1 MDLRQ
6 SLNDVARERAENEQV
21 KEINEDEEVTIEFK
35 PDIDDVAFWIQRELQ
50 YSKGYISQDPEVRR
64 LQIEWS
70 LKYIQLEQLQDISC
84 ELENIHLALLRTQ
97 NN

>member
-1 MDLRQ
+1 MDLKQ
-6 SLNDVARERAENEQV
+6 SLNDVARERAEKKQV
-21 KEINEDEEVTIEFK
+21 KELYDNEEVTIEFD
-35 PDIDDVAFWIQRELQ
+35 PDIDDVAFLIQRELQ

-70 LKYIQLEQLQDISC
+70 LKYIQIKELQDISC
-84 ELENIHLALLRTQ
+84 ELENIHLALLR

>member
-21 KEINEDEEVTIEFK
+21 KELYDNEEVTIEFK
-35 PDIDDVAFWIQRELQ
+35 PDIDDVAFLIQRELQ

-70 LKYIQLEQLQDISC
+70 LKLLQIQELQDISC
-84 ELENIHLALLRTQ
+84 ELENISSELRKLPL
-97 NN
+97 

>member
-21 KEINEDEEVTIEFK
+21 KELNEDEEVTIEFN
-35 PDIDDVAFWIQRELQ
+35 PDIDDVAFLIQRELQ

-70 LKYIQLEQLQDISC
+70 LKYIQIKELQDISC
-84 ELENIHLALLRTQ
+84 ELENIHHALLRTI
-97 NN
+97 N

>member
-6 SLNDVARERAENEQV
+6 SLNDVSRERAENEQV
-21 KEINEDEEVTIEFK
+21 KELNEDQEETIEFN
-35 PDIDDVAFWIQRELQ
+35 PDLDDVAFLIQRELQ

-70 LKYIQLEQLQDISC
+70 LKYIQIKELQDISC
-84 ELENIHLALLRTQ
+84 ELENIHHALLRTI
-97 NN
+97 N

>member
-21 KEINEDEEVTIEFK
+21 KELNEDEEVTIEFN
-35 PDIDDVAFWIQRELQ
+35 PDIDDVAFLIQRELQ

-70 LKYIQLEQLQDISC
+70 LKLLQIKELQDISC
-84 ELENIHLALLRTQ
+84 ELENIHLALLR

>member
-21 KEINEDEEVTIEFK
+21 KELYDNEEVTIEFN
-35 PDIDDVAFWIQRELQ
+35 PDIDDVAFLIQRELQ

-70 LKYIQLEQLQDISC
+70 LKYIQIKELQDISC
-84 ELENIHLALLRTQ
+84 ELENIHLALLR

>member
-21 KEINEDEEVTIEFK
+21 KELNEDEEVTIEFN
-35 PDIDDVAFWIQRELQ
+35 PDIDDVAFLIQRELQ
-50 YSKGYISQDPEVRR
+50 YSKGYVSQDPEVRR

-70 LKYIQLEQLQDISC
+70 LKYIQLQQLQDISC
-84 ELENIHLALLRTQ
+84 ELENIHHALLRTI
-97 NN
+97 N

>member
-21 KEINEDEEVTIEFK
+21 KELYDNEEVTIEFD
-35 PDIDDVAFWIQRELQ
+35 PDIDDIAFWIQRELQ

-70 LKYIQLEQLQDISC
+70 LKYIQLKQLQDISC
-84 ELENIHLALLRTQ
+84 ELENIHLALLR

>member
-6 SLNDVARERAENEQV
+6 SLNDVSRERAENEQV
-21 KEINEDEEVTIEFK
+21 KELNEDQEETIEFN
-35 PDIDDVAFWIQRELQ
+35 PDLDDVAFWIQRELQ
-50 YSKGYISQDPEVRR
+50 YSKGYLSQDPEIRR

-70 LKYIQLEQLQDISC
+70 LKYIQLQELQDISC
-84 ELENIHLALLRTQ
+84 ELENIHLALLR

>member
-6 SLNDVARERAENEQV
+6 SLNDVSRERAENEQV
-21 KEINEDEEVTIEFK
+21 KELNEDQEETIEFN
-35 PDIDDVAFWIQRELQ
+35 PDLDDVAFWIQRELQ

-70 LKYIQLEQLQDISC
+70 LKYIQIKELQDISC
-84 ELENIHLALLRTQ
+84 ELENIHHALLRTI
-97 NN
+97 N

>member
-21 KEINEDEEVTIEFK
+21 KELNEDEEVTIEFN
-35 PDIDDVAFWIQRELQ
+35 PDIDDVAFLIQRELQ
-50 YSKGYISQDPEVRR
+50 YSKGYISQDPEIRR

-70 LKYIQLEQLQDISC
+70 LKYIQIKELQDISC
-84 ELENIHLALLRTQ
+84 ELENIHHALLRTI
-97 NN
+97 N

>member
-21 KEINEDEEVTIEFK
+21 KELNENEEVTIEFD
-35 PDIDDVAFWIQRELQ
+35 PDIDDVAFLIQRELQ

-70 LKYIQLEQLQDISC
+70 LKYIQIKELQDISC
-84 ELENIHLALLRTQ
+84 ELENIHHALLRTI
-97 NN
+97 N

>member
-21 KEINEDEEVTIEFK
+21 KELNEDEEVTIEFN
-35 PDIDDVAFWIQRELQ
+35 PDIDDVAFLIQRELQ

-70 LKYIQLEQLQDISC
+70 LKYIQLKELQDISC
-84 ELENIHLALLRTQ
+84 ELENISSELRKLPI
-97 NN
+97 

>member
-21 KEINEDEEVTIEFK
+21 KELNEDEEVTIEFN
-35 PDIDDVAFWIQRELQ
+35 PDIDDVAFLIQRELQ

-64 LQIEWS
+64 LQIEWA
-70 LKYIQLEQLQDISC
+70 LKYSQLQELQDISC
-84 ELENIHLALLRTQ
+84 ELENIHLALLR

>member
-21 KEINEDEEVTIEFK
+21 KELNEDEEVTIEFN
-35 PDIDDVAFWIQRELQ
+35 PDIDDVAFLIQRELQ
-50 YSKGYISQDPEVRR
+50 YSKGYVSQDPEVRR

-70 LKYIQLEQLQDISC
+70 LKYIQLQELQDISC
-84 ELENIHLALLRTQ
+84 ELENIHLALLR

>member
-21 KEINEDEEVTIEFK
+21 KELYDNEEVTIEFD
-35 PDIDDVAFWIQRELQ
+35 PDIDDIAFWIQRELQ

-70 LKYIQLEQLQDISC
+70 LKYIQIKELQDISC
-84 ELENIHLALLRTQ
+84 ELENIHLALLR

>member
-21 KEINEDEEVTIEFK
+21 KELNEDEEVTIEFN
-35 PDIDDVAFWIQRELQ
+35 PDIDDVAFLIQRELQ
-50 YSKGYISQDPEVRR
+50 YSKGYVSQDPEVRR

-70 LKYIQLEQLQDISC
+70 LKYIQIKELQDISC
-84 ELENIHLALLRTQ
+84 ELENIHHALLRTI
-97 NN
+97 N

>member
-21 KEINEDEEVTIEFK
+21 KELYDNEEVTIEFN
-35 PDIDDVAFWIQRELQ
+35 PDIDDVAFLIQRELQ

-70 LKYIQLEQLQDISC
+70 LKLLQIQELQDISC
-84 ELENIHLALLRTQ
+84 ELENISSELRKLPL
-97 NN
+97 

>member
-21 KEINEDEEVTIEFK
+21 KELNEDEEVTIEFN
-35 PDIDDVAFWIQRELQ
+35 PDIDDVAFLIQRELQ

-70 LKYIQLEQLQDISC
+70 LKYIQLQELQDISC
-84 ELENIHLALLRTQ
+84 ELENIHLALLR

>member
-21 KEINEDEEVTIEFK
+21 KELNEDEEVTIEFN
-35 PDIDDVAFWIQRELQ
+35 PDIDDVAFLIQRELQ

-70 LKYIQLEQLQDISC
+70 LKYIQLKELQDISC
-84 ELENIHLALLRTQ
+84 ELENISSELRKLPL
-97 NN
+97 

>member
-6 SLNDVARERAENEQV
+6 SLNDIARERAENEQV
-21 KEINEDEEVTIEFK
+21 KELNEDEEVTIEFN
-35 PDIDDVAFWIQRELQ
+35 PDIDDVAFLIQRELQ

-70 LKYIQLEQLQDISC
+70 LKYIQLKQLQDISC
-84 ELENIHLALLRTQ
+84 ELENIHLALLR

>member
-6 SLNDVARERAENEQV
+6 SLNDVSRERAENEQV
-21 KEINEDEEVTIEFK
+21 KELNEDEEVTIEFN
-35 PDIDDVAFWIQRELQ
+35 PDIDDVAFLIQRELQ
-50 YSKGYISQDPEVRR
+50 YSKGYVSQDPEVRR

-70 LKYIQLEQLQDISC
+70 LKYIQIKELQDISC
-84 ELENIHLALLRTQ
+84 ELENIHLALLR

>member
-6 SLNDVARERAENEQV
+6 SLNDVSRERAENEQV
-21 KEINEDEEVTIEFK
+21 KELNEDEEVTIEFN
-35 PDIDDVAFWIQRELQ
+35 PDIDDVAFLIQRELQ
-50 YSKGYISQDPEVRR
+50 YSKGYVSQDPEVRR

-70 LKYIQLEQLQDISC
+70 LKYIQLQELQDISC
-84 ELENIHLALLRTQ
+84 ELENIHLALLR

>member
-21 KEINEDEEVTIEFK
+21 KELYDNEEVTIEFK
-35 PDIDDVAFWIQRELQ
+35 PDIDDVAFLIQRELQ
-50 YSKGYISQDPEVRR
+50 YSKGCISQDPEVRR

-84 ELENIHLALLRTQ
+84 ELENIHLALLR

>member
-1 MDLRQ
+1 MDLLQ

-21 KEINEDEEVTIEFK
+21 KELYDNEEVTIEFK
-35 PDIDDVAFWIQRELQ
+35 PDIDDVTFWIQRELQ

-70 LKYIQLEQLQDISC
+70 LKLLQIQELQDISC
-84 ELENIHLALLRTQ
+84 ELENISSELRKLPL
-97 NN
+97 

>member
-21 KEINEDEEVTIEFK
+21 KELNEDEEVTIEFN
-35 PDIDDVAFWIQRELQ
+35 PDIDDVAFLIQRELQ

-70 LKYIQLEQLQDISC
+70 LKYIQIKELQDISC
-84 ELENIHLALLRTQ
+84 ELENIHLALLR

>member
-21 KEINEDEEVTIEFK
+21 KELNDNEEVTIEFK
-35 PDIDDVAFWIQRELQ
+35 PDIDDVAFLIQRELQ

-70 LKYIQLEQLQDISC
+70 LKYIQIKELQDISC
-84 ELENIHLALLRTQ
+84 ELENIHLALLR

>member
-1 MDLRQ
+1 MDLSQ

-21 KEINEDEEVTIEFK
+21 KELNEDEEVTIEFN
-35 PDIDDVAFWIQRELQ
+35 PDIDDVAFLIQRELQ
-50 YSKGYISQDPEVRR
+50 YSKGYISQDPDVRR

-70 LKYIQLEQLQDISC
+70 LKYIQLQQLQDISC
-84 ELENIHLALLRTQ
+84 ELENIHLDLLR

>member
-6 SLNDVARERAENEQV
+6 SLNDVARERAEKKQV
-21 KEINEDEEVTIEFK
+21 KELYDNEEVTIEFD
-35 PDIDDVAFWIQRELQ
+35 PDIDDVAFLIQRELQ

-70 LKYIQLEQLQDISC
+70 LKYIQIKELQDISC
-84 ELENIHLALLRTQ
+84 ELENIHLALLR
-97 NN
+97 NK